1 MRDPIVL
8 ERRLSDVLAG
18 MFVGAGLM
26 LFLNGAPF
34 LGLLVLIAAAVI
46 GVFGVRR
53 TWAGARRRAQTLRR
67 AVRSKGRMSTSLVSD
82 GATSAHGKP
91 PP

>member
-34 LGLLVLIAAAVI
+34 CNRRRETVPLRRRMWPPAAV
-46 GVFGVRR
+46 
-53 TWAGARRRAQTLRR
+53 
-67 AVRSKGRMSTSLVSD
+67 
-82 GATSAHGKP
+82 
-91 PP
+91 